1 MKFLYTT
8 SAQDLWEELLER
20 YDESNGLL
28 IYQIKREISSI
39 SQRGMSIAVN
49 YTKLKQL
56 WGEYNNIE
64 AIPSCTC
71 GSMKIAIEVHNS
83 DKLIQFLKGLNDT

>member
-1 MKFLYTT
+1 
-8 SAQDLWEELLER
+8 
-20 YDESNGLL
+20 
-28 IYQIKREISSI
+28 
-39 SQRGMSIAVN
+39 MSIAVN